1 MTKIKYKWVY
11 GKRGH
16 PMANKRGR
24 IYKHRYVMSEFLGR
38 PLLKSE
44 IVHHKNGNIHHNR
57 IENLELFSTVA
68 DHTKKHNPG
77 GNISTIKVE
86 CFCCGKVFEK
96 ELRVFKAQKKSGQTR
111 FYCNRVCMGRCNATK
126 NFRRGE
132 VIHGSST
139 SYQYWKCRCNIC
151 RTAHAERRRQ
161 WYAKRKNLG
170 VLV

>member
-1 MTKIKYKWVY
+1 M
-11 GKRGH
+11 RGA
-16 PMANKRGR
+16 PTCEAGLGVRSN
-24 IYKHRYVMSEFLGR
+24 FL
-38 PLLKSE
+38 
-44 IVHHKNGNIHHNR
+44 
-57 IENLELFSTVA
+57 NLFTFAPDVLPQPTTLSAISSVA

>member
-44 IVHHKNGNIHHNR
+44 IVHHKNGNIHDNR

-77 GNISTIKVE
+77 GNISLVP
-86 CFCCGKVFEK
+86 
-96 ELRVFKAQKKSGQTR
+96 LRLFSLFSREFYHRHREGQCLQS
-111 FYCNRVCMGRCNATK
+111 YCRHRN
-126 NFRRGE
+126 
-132 VIHGSST
+132 SP
-139 SYQYWKCRCNIC
+139 
-151 RTAHAERRRQ
+151 
-161 WYAKRKNLG
+161 
-170 VLV
+170 